1 MDHDD
6 RNEQINR
13 GPRDAAGVG
22 PYARERES
30 LVPLS
35 TLSSWSVSD
44 GEPDVRGWDVA
55 TVSGRQ
61 LGSVKDLLIDAK
73 AGEVVLLDV
82 DLAGSDTHSLV
93 PIRVVQIDRARR
105 VILMDSA
112 DLPDSAVRDAARPV
126 PVDVADDND
135 RGVRRSV
142 RYPDREVGVE
152 RTRLVDDVA
161 PPADFSAD
169 ARVDRDSAGDAAR
182 DAARDAAMID
192 RRRAE
197 RRKID
202 RMSTDF

>member
-1 MDHDD
+1 MDHHDKID
-6 RNEQINR
+6 R
-13 GPRDAAGVG
+13 GSRDAAGVG
-22 PYARERES
+22 PYARERDG

-35 TLSSWSVSD
+35 SLSSWSVSE
-44 GEPDVRGWDVA
+44 GEPDVRGWEVR

-73 AGEVVLLDV
+73 AGEVVMLDV
-82 DLAGSDTHSLV
+82 DLAGSDQHSLV
-93 PIRVVQIDRARR
+93 PIRVAQIDRGRR

-112 DLPDSAVRDAARPV
+112 DLTDVTVRSPAGANAADVGESRDARDSKAQ
-126 PVDVADDND
+126 
-135 RGVRRSV
+135 RSV
-142 RYPDREVGVE
+142 RYPDREVVVE

-161 PPADFSAD
+161 PPADYSGAQRD
-169 ARVDRDSAGDAAR
+169 RAEARDSARDSAR
-182 DAARDAAMID
+182 DAHDD

>member
-1 MDHDD
+1 MD
-6 RNEQINR
+6 RNDRIDR
-13 GPRDAAGVG
+13 APRDAAGVG

-44 GEPDVRGWDVA
+44 GEPDVRSWDVK

-61 LGSVKDLLIDAK
+61 IGSVKDLLIDAK

-82 DLAGSDTHSLV
+82 DLAGSDKHSLV

-112 DLPDSAVRDAARPV
+112 DLPDSAVRDATRLVAT
-126 PVDVADDND
+126 DVAEAND
-135 RGVRRSV
+135 KGARRSV

-161 PPADFSAD
+161 PPADFSAGARAERDPASD
-169 ARVDRDSAGDAAR
+169 AVRDE
-182 DAARDAAMID
+182 AMVD